1 MENLATETL
10 ADQRL
15 SVRVEDDT
23 RLASALPRN
32 HSEEVVLE
40 KLTNDDVN
48 AVDADA
54 SATDIIVH
62 LVHEMDSLT
71 KDDARARLIEL
82 EEDQEKTFFEI
93 GGVLSAIQKHK
104 WFEPLSSLDDWVKK
118 NTAIKRSRARAWIQI
133 YDAIVKSGVSWA
145 KVKHLGWTKLNA
157 IAGVLNG
164 ENADHWIEVASNHG
178 RAEIKKLVQG
188 HLAGSLAQ
196 KPGES
201 TPTPVKTFKFHLH
214 DERQVEAVDAAID
227 AAKTVKGFPDDSSA
241 LAYICGRYMSLRWRK
256 DGWDRGPDG
265 LVSVFAEFLNKLD
278 KKAAGEV
285 MKAVRA
291 NLTHDI

>member
-133 YDAIVKSGVSWA
+133 YDAIVKSGVTWA

-157 IAGVLNG
+157 IAGVLEG

-178 RAEIKKLVQG
+178 RAEIKKLMQQ
-188 HLAGSLAQ
+188 HLAESIAQ
-196 KPGES
+196 RGGS
-201 TPTPVKTFKFHLH
+201 TPTPVTTFKFHLH
-214 DERQVEAVDAAID
+214 DEWQAEAIDGAID
-227 AAKTVKGFPDDSSA
+227 AAKISKGFPDDSSA
-241 LAYICGRYMSLRWRK
+241 LAYICGLYMSLRWRK

-265 LVSVFAEFLNKLD
+265 LARVFAGCLNKLD
-278 KKAAGEV
+278 KNAAGEV
-285 MKAVRA
+285 MKAIHA